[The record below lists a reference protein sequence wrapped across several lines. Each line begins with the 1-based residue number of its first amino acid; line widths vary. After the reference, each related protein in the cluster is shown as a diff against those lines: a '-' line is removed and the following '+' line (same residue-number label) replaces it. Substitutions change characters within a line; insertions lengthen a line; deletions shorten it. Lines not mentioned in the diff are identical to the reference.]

1 LPRSVRLKAT
11 LVAALFVLMF
21 AGSSALAFTLP
32 NPPAPNTTVN
42 GPLKGTPPVSS
53 FTGGVLLQED
63 QNSHPVEPHN
73 DFLAKFE
80 CVAGSQIVSKTIPSQ
95 FGQSIQGPISNDQTQ
110 GIIEAIKSVR
120 PEKAVTLSTTV
131 SGAAD
136 VVTTWT
142 LTGIKF
148 HETSYNVYVITQ
160 ASPAIER
167 LVGYIVKWVP
177 EALITN
183 STTTP
188 CPNPAPIGTVVI
200 GDGWDHTTGPAPPET
215 PSPGF
220 FDFFT
225 LPDDSWFGI
234 ITYGKVNVYS
244 GGALVGGT
252 DVRPGEKV
260 MFELPAGSYSVSG
273 DIGIFG
279 VHFTIPGG
287 SFSSG
292 PADFVILS
300 VTLSVEEF
308 VYGIIVVMIV
318 VVILVVV
325 WALRHFVFKGG
336 GGTKAI
342 STTVNEGAGG
352 TGSPPSEDS
361 PDRRPNGTG
370 SAPP

>member
-1 LPRSVRLKAT
+1 M
-11 LVAALFVLMF
+11 VAGLFILMF
-21 AGSSALAFTLP
+21 AGSSAWAFTLT

-42 GPLKGTPPVSS
+42 GPLKGPPPVSS
-53 FTGGVLLQED
+53 FTGGVLLQQD
-63 QNSHPVEPHN
+63 QSSDPVEPHS

-80 CVAGSQIVSKTIPSQ
+80 CVAGTQIVSKTIPSQ
-95 FGQSIQGPISNDQTQ
+95 FGQSIQGPISSDQTQ
-110 GIIEAIKSVR
+110 GIIDAIKSVR
-120 PEKAVTLSTTV
+120 PPKAVTLSTTV

-167 LVGYIVKWVP
+167 LVGYIQSWVP

-188 CPNPAPIGTVVI
+188 CPTPAPIGTVTI

-215 PSPGF
+215 PSRSF
-220 FDFFT
+220 FDVFFG

-234 ITYGKVNVYS
+234 IQYGRVNVYS
-244 GGALVGGT
+244 GGMLAGST
-252 DVRPGEKV
+252 DVRPGETV
-260 MFELPAGSYSVSG
+260 MFELPAGSYDVQA

-279 VHFTIPGG
+279 LHFPIPGG

-300 VTLSVEEF
+300 VTLSAEEF
-308 VYGIIVVMIV
+308 VYGIIIVMIV
-318 VVILVVV
+318 LVVLVVV

-336 GGTKAI
+336 K
-342 STTVNEGAGG
+342 GAKGVPRPVDVSGKG
-352 TGSPPSEDS
+352 TGPPPDNNT

-370 SAPP
+370 TVPH